1 MKTEFTR
8 RKEGLLSN
16 YSHNAVMQLVAVLG
30 MGFILLH
37 AVNIIIL
44 VLSDEPKTVF
54 HNIVLPQVAL
64 QSWDVFMHRPWIL
77 ATYLLGH
84 TSFWNLLSNM
94 LWMYCF
100 ASVIQNLVGY
110 KEIIPLY
117 IISSLISGLAYIGV
131 SAFWPATQ
139 GLMYLGA
146 LPGIMAFAIGAIT
159 LAPGF
164 RFHLGENLAIPLW
177 VLLVIFLLLNGLNFA
192 PNSPGMLVLA
202 GTGAITGF
210 IYIRTLR
217 AGNRPGLWL
226 YNTGNTMQGWV
237 TPKEF
242 NPAHHQK
249 RRNQAL
255 KQVKQEKEV
264 STADSVDMLLDK
276 ISQKGYDS
284 LTAEEKELLMRASK
298 EG

>member
-1 MKTEFTR
+1 
-8 RKEGLLSN
+8 
-16 YSHNAVMQLVAVLG
+16 MQLVVVLA

-37 AVNIIIL
+37 AINVIIL

-54 HNIVLPQVAL
+54 RNVVLPQVAL

-77 ATYLLGH
+77 VTYLLGH
-84 TSFWNLLSNM
+84 VSFWNLLSNLM
-94 LWMYCF
+94 WMYCF
-100 ASVIQNLVGY
+100 ASVIQSLVGH

-117 IISSLISGLAYIGV
+117 FIASLISGAAFVAV
-131 SAFWPATQ
+131 SAFWPAAQ
-139 GLMYLGA
+139 GIQYLGA

-177 VLLVIFLLLNGLNFA
+177 LLLAVFLLLNVLNYA
-192 PNSPGMLVLA
+192 AGNPGMLVLI
-202 GTGAITGF
+202 GSGALIGF
-210 IYIRTLR
+210 VYIRLLR
-217 AGNRPGLWL
+217 SGNRPGQWL
-226 YNTGNTMQGWV
+226 YNTGNTVQGWV

-249 RRNQAL
+249 RRNQTL

-264 STADSVDMLLDK
+264 SPSDSVDMLLDK

-284 LTAEEKELLMRASK
+284 LTAEEKEILMRASK
-298 EG
+298 EN